1 MCGIELRKT
10 CSLKGVM
17 VHEASTALLVEPIG
31 YVRCSRADAQDDHWD
46 TETCRIELLHAH
58 GPASVAGLAD
68 FSHIEVL
75 YHFHK
80 VAASEVVSG
89 ARHPRGNRA
98 WPLTGIFA
106 QRGRNRPNRLGTTLC
121 RLLRV
126 DGSTLY
132 VAGLDAIDGTPVLD
146 IKPVMSEFLPRGELR
161 QPAWSHEL
169 MRDYWDDGANK

>member
-98 WPLTGIFA
+98 WPLTGDH
-106 QRGRNRPNRLGTTLC
+106 LC